1 MSLNWNWLLVVAGA
15 LMILLEVALGGFAGF
30 DLVLLGSALAIGGA
44 VGLAAGSATTGFV
57 VASVLC
63 VVYIALGRRW
73 VRARLRHRP
82 MPSNVDALLGAKAV
96 VTVRLSE
103 HEPGQ
108 VKVHDE
114 TWRARPAIGVMAAF
128 EAGAVVTVE
137 AVDGVTLLVK

>member
-1 MSLNWNWLLVVAGA
+1 MSFNWNWLLIVAGA

-44 VGLAAGSATTGFV
+44 VGLAAASATTGFI

-82 MPSNVDALLGAKAV
+82 TPSNVDALLGAKAV

-114 TWRARPAIGVMAAF
+114 TWRARPATGVAAAF
-128 EAGAVVTVE
+128 EAGSVVTVE
-137 AVDGVTLLVK
+137 GVDGVTLVVK